1 MGLKKICVG
10 LHTLK
15 VKLWFRVCS
24 SKENHGEDSSNAE
37 TWKEEQDIVFF
48 FFFSQFYCKQVLL
61 QKAIQSYQESFKL
74 FFPAVLGLLITCW

>member
-24 SKENHGEDSSNAE
+24 SKKNHGEDSSNAE

-48 FFFSQFYCKQVLL
+48 FFFLTILL
-61 QKAIQSYQESFKL
+61 QTSPAPQSYSVISGIL
-74 FFPAVLGLLITCW
+74 